1 MIIKQYSCSI
11 SRISAKSL
19 CAIVILF
26 VLMHNSYSQN
36 ARLDALANNFCID
49 DASAVANNPGA
60 SITYYDIL
68 QATSFA
74 DGTFGPFIGV
84 KSLGSH
90 FSIGLAA
97 NINDHGDSVF
107 YQSSSMYL
115 DSTIDTSADLLSMFP
130 AYPQLIL
137 AANCK
142 YVNLGL
148 KLFYKRSNLE
158 TQQSSSDN
166 ESYEHI
172 KKDIMI
178 YGISGSA
185 GAQFGFF
192 GIYPF
197 FTFSVPKTQ
206 GLYTATGEQSFD
218 ALTENNLIAE
228 AGTELGFDIKG
239 LNLRLGGIYSLTKY
253 SFISNSSKK
262 GGNPVANKMRVTG
275 YLGMN
280 VYPVESVLLS
290 AAYALISDNDIT
302 DYSFDSYTMQ
312 QKTTGLLHYITAS
325 CEYETRMKKIN
336 ASLFIRSGV
345 YWTLSNSTY
354 AEHVETRTVPSSVS
368 DYKEIYSSD
377 ASSFIP
383 TLGLGFSKGIIQF
396 DIASKLAGWSGLV
409 SGMPVLSG
417 TLTFD
422 FTKKPAKSTLEKPMN
437 PTEIDK

>member
-1 MIIKQYSCSI
+1 MTIKQNSRSI
-11 SRISAKSL
+11 SFITVNRL
-19 CAIVILF
+19 YAIVILF
-26 VLMHNSYSQN
+26 FLLHSGYAQN

-49 DASAVANNPGA
+49 DASAVASNPGS
-60 SITYYDIL
+60 SIVYYDIL

-97 NINDHGDSVF
+97 NVNDHGDSVF
-107 YQSSSMYL
+107 YHSSSLYL
-115 DSTIDTSADLLSMFP
+115 DSTIDTSANLTSMFP

-142 YVNLGL
+142 YFNLGL
-148 KLFYKRSNLE
+148 KAFYKRSNLE
-158 TQQSSSDN
+158 IQQSSSDS
-166 ESYEHI
+166 ESNEHI

-185 GAQFGFF
+185 GAQFGLF
-192 GIYPF
+192 GFYPF
-197 FTFSVPKTQ
+197 FTFSIPKTQ
-206 GLYTATGEQSFD
+206 GINTSTGNQPFD
-218 ALTENNLIAE
+218 ATTENNLIAE
-228 AGTELGFDIKG
+228 AGTEFGFDFSGI
-239 LNLRLGGIYSLTKY
+239 NLRLGGIYSLTKY
-253 SFISNSSKK
+253 SFISNSSNK
-262 GGNPVANKMRVTG
+262 GGNPVANKTRVTG

-290 AAYALISDNDIT
+290 AAYALISDNDNT
-302 DYSFDSYTMQ
+302 DYSFDNYTM
-312 QKTTGLLHYITAS
+312 KEKNSGLLHYITAS
-325 CEYETRMKKIN
+325 CEYEAKIKKIN

-354 AEHVETRTVPSSVS
+354 DEHVEFKTVPSWVS

-422 FTKKPAKSTLEKPMN
+422 FTKKPAKSTLN
-437 PTEIDK
+437 PSPTLSD